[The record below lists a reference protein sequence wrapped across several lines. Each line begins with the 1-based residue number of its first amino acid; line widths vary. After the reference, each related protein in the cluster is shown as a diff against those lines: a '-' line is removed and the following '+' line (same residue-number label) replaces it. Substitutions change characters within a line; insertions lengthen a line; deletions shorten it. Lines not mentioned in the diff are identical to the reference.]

1 MLFTIDMTG
10 VGPSDVFE
18 QFWSNHEAEKDVRAF
33 SEELVHGV
41 YSARD
46 ELDERIGRAAS
57 RWRIERMAV
66 VDRNVLRMALYEM
79 DLEPKTPAAVV
90 IDEAIEVA
98 RRFSN
103 EESASFV
110 NGVLDAIRRA
120 G

>member
-10 VGPSDVFE
+10 VEPAEVFK
-18 QFWSNHEAEKDVRAF
+18 QFWSNHEAEKELRAF
-33 SEELVHGV
+33 SQVLVQGV
-41 YSARD
+41 CSSR
-46 ELDERIGRAAS
+46 ERLDERITQAAS

-79 DLEPKTPAAVV
+79 DLEPKTPVAVV